1 MSAITQLF
9 TTVFTNLKRT
19 LKMAKLAILDYN
31 STRVLVVDVCEAQM
45 EKLENDYDNNTEDW
59 LSEEGLDDKLEISIN
74 DIHYMW
80 LNDSET
86 IQNMT
91 V

>member
-1 MSAITQLF
+1 
-9 TTVFTNLKRT
+9 
-19 LKMAKLAILDYN
+19 MAKLAILDYN
-31 STRVLVVDVCEAQM
+31 STRVLVVDVCEEQM
-45 EKLENDYDNNTEDW
+45 EKLENDYDSNTEDW

-74 DIHYMW
+74 NIHYMW
-80 LNDSET
+80 LDDNET

>member
-1 MSAITQLF
+1 
-9 TTVFTNLKRT
+9 
-19 LKMAKLAILDYN
+19 MAKLAILDYN

-45 EKLENDYDNNTEDW
+45 EKLENDYDSNTEDW

-80 LNDSET
+80 LDNSET

>member
-1 MSAITQLF
+1 
-9 TTVFTNLKRT
+9 
-19 LKMAKLAILDYN
+19 MAKLAILDYN

-45 EKLENDYDNNTEDW
+45 EKLENDYDSSTEDW

-74 DIHYMW
+74 NIHYMW
-80 LNDSET
+80 LDDNET

>member
-1 MSAITQLF
+1 
-9 TTVFTNLKRT
+9 
-19 LKMAKLAILDYN
+19 MAKLAILDYN

-45 EKLENDYDNNTEDW
+45 EKLENDYDSNTEDW
-59 LSEEGLDDKLEISIN
+59 LSEEGLDDELEISIN

-80 LNDSET
+80 LDDSET

>member
-1 MSAITQLF
+1 
-9 TTVFTNLKRT
+9 
-19 LKMAKLAILDYN
+19 MAKLAILDSV
-31 STRVLVVDVCEAQM
+31 STRVLVVDVCEEQM

-80 LNDSET
+80 LDDSET

>member
-1 MSAITQLF
+1 
-9 TTVFTNLKRT
+9 
-19 LKMAKLAILDYN
+19 MAKLAILDYN

-80 LNDSET
+80 LDDSET

>member
-1 MSAITQLF
+1 
-9 TTVFTNLKRT
+9 
-19 LKMAKLAILDYN
+19 MAKLAILDYN

-45 EKLENDYDNNTEDW
+45 EKLENDYDSNTEDW
-59 LSEEGLDDKLEISIN
+59 LSEEGLDDELGISIN
-74 DIHYMW
+74 DIHYIW
-80 LNDSET
+80 LDDSET

>member
-1 MSAITQLF
+1 
-9 TTVFTNLKRT
+9 
-19 LKMAKLAILDYN
+19 MAKLAILDYN

-45 EKLENDYDNNTEDW
+45 EKLENDYDSNTEDW

-74 DIHYMW
+74 NIHYMW
-80 LNDSET
+80 LDDSET

>member
-1 MSAITQLF
+1 
-9 TTVFTNLKRT
+9 
-19 LKMAKLAILDYN
+19 MAKLAILDYN

-45 EKLENDYDNNTEDW
+45 EKLENDYDSNTEDW

-80 LNDSET
+80 LDDSET

>member
-1 MSAITQLF
+1 
-9 TTVFTNLKRT
+9 
-19 LKMAKLAILDYN
+19 MAKLVILDSV
-31 STRVLVVDVCEAQM
+31 STRALLVDVCQEQM
-45 EKLENDYDNNTEDW
+45 EKLDNVYDSNTYDW
-59 LSEEGLDDKLEISIN
+59 LCEEGLDDKLEISIN

-80 LNDSET
+80 LDDSET

>member
-1 MSAITQLF
+1 
-9 TTVFTNLKRT
+9 
-19 LKMAKLAILDYN
+19 MAKLAILDYN

-74 DIHYMW
+74 DIHYIW
-80 LNDSET
+80 LDDSET